1 MRRGLNCYSLRKLN
15 SFSLLELPILK
26 SIIPNNKKVSR
37 FIHLLSLRS
46 TFAEMANVSFAPLT
60 AILLLLMMHNLA
72 IPADSSSSSINPLV
86 PTQENK
92 PEEVDKSYKIY
103 PGDLMKVEVF
113 DHPDLSIQVHVP
125 ANGRITFPLIGDV
138 EGIIGRSVEDL
149 NVELK
154 RRLEDGYI
162 TSAIITI
169 SFLDFG
175 PRTAYVMGSV
185 RNPTS
190 ISLSPFAPTSAMQA
204 ISKAGGFADGANR
217 ISAHIVRND
226 PVNPGRKIAIS
237 IPSEDDPNSMGK
249 DAILFPDDIVIIPRL
264 DRIFILGQVKKPGAL
279 DLPGTESLTV
289 SKAISL
295 AGGFERFGRQ
305 SEVQVIRGG
314 KSIIIVDVKSV
325 LSGAKTEDPILKPG
339 DTVFVPETR
348 F

>member
-1 MRRGLNCYSLRKLN
+1 MPCDRT
-15 SFSLLELPILK
+15 FSKYAPYFFIFIDIKWLSHFFLIY
-26 SIIPNNKKVSR
+26 IIQ
-37 FIHLLSLRS
+37 LSLS
-46 TFAEMANVSFAPLT
+46 FFTAFAE
-60 AILLLLMMHNLA
+60 
-72 IPADSSSSSINPLV
+72 DSTLPSTNPQ
-86 PTQENK
+86 TSTEGNK
-92 PEEVDKSYKIY
+92 PEQVDKSYKIY

-113 DHPDLSIQVHVP
+113 DHPDLTVQVHIP

-138 EGIIGRSVEDL
+138 EGMIGRSVEEL
-149 NVELK
+149 NSELK

-204 ISKAGGFADGANR
+204 ISKAGGFSDGANR

-226 PVNPGRKIAIS
+226 PQNPTRKIGVP
-237 IPSEDDPNSMGK
+237 IPAEDDPNSMGK
-249 DAILFPDDIVIIPRL
+249 DVMLLPDDIVIIPRL

-325 LSGAKTEDPILKPG
+325 LSGSKTEDPILKPG

>member
-1 MRRGLNCYSLRKLN
+1 MSINLPSIYSPTNLHRHTIKLPV
-15 SFSLLELPILK
+15 LV
-26 SIIPNNKKVSR
+26 II
-37 FIHLLSLRS
+37 FLIS
-46 TFAEMANVSFAPLT
+46 TFVYQNKIFGSENS
-60 AILLLLMMHNLA
+60 NLQND
-72 IPADSSSSSINPLV
+72 IPV
-86 PTQENK
+86 PQNI
-92 PEEVDKSYKIY
+92 DKGYKVY

-113 DHPDLSIQVHVP
+113 DHPDLSIQVHIP

-138 EGIIGRSVEDL
+138 EGIIGRSVEDI
-149 NVELK
+149 NSELK
-154 RRLEDGYI
+154 KRLEDGYI

-190 ISLSPFAPTSAMQA
+190 VSLSPFAPTSAMQA

-217 ISAHIVRND
+217 VSAHIVRND
-226 PVNPGRKIAIS
+226 PVNPGKKIAIQ

-249 DAILFPDDIVIIPRL
+249 DVMLQPDDIVIIPRL

-279 DLPGTESLTV
+279 DLPGTENLTV

-325 LSGAKTEDPILKPG
+325 LSGAKADDPILKPG